1 MNNPFFSIIMAT
13 YNRGYYISRAIDSV
27 LAQSFKEWELII
39 VDDGSSD
46 NTEEIVKRYNDKRIK
61 YIKLSKNSGVNV
73 ARNRGYKE
81 AKGKWCFILDSDN
94 MLNEGILDKFIFYI
108 QKYNFPYM
116 KFLSKSLNNKV
127 LGDRFSGFVSFEDF
141 LVEKVYGEFHTLI
154 KTSLQK
160 KYPFFEDIN
169 GGEGIVWKLI
179 AKEVEEVLFIDEVSI
194 LYDDSGDDRLSIKN
208 YKRLCPIFKKDI
220 KILGDEYF
228 KVDKIYFF
236 KAYLKKV
243 YYCIRKSLS

>member
-1 MNNPFFSIIMAT
+1 
-13 YNRGYYISRAIDSV
+13 
-27 LAQSFKEWELII
+27 
-39 VDDGSSD
+39 
-46 NTEEIVKRYNDKRIK
+46 
-61 YIKLSKNSGVNV
+61 
-73 ARNRGYKE
+73 
-81 AKGKWCFILDSDN
+81 
-94 MLNEGILDKFIFYI
+94 
-108 QKYNFPYM
+108 M
-116 KFLSKSLNNKV
+116 KFLSESLNNKV
-127 LGDRFSGFVSFEDF
+127 LGDIFNGFVIFEDF

-179 AKEVEEVLFIDEVSI
+179 AKEVGEVLFIDEVSI

-220 KILGDEYF
+220 KILGDKYF